1 MDAIATESDLAQA
14 ISRMRIAGTDTQR
27 FEVKSFDNLKN
38 SMNFTHEEAKV
49 STPVSACGIVQG
61 VAPTVRFICCLAI
74 TNFINFV
81 EGKPL
86 KKQIIA
92 TPFIL
97 GEESVM
103 AF

>member
-1 MDAIATESDLAQA
+1 
-14 ISRMRIAGTDTQR
+14 
-27 FEVKSFDNLKN
+27 
-38 SMNFTHEEAKV
+38 MNFTHEEAKA

-61 VAPTVRFICCLAI
+61 VAPTVRFICCLAV
-74 TNFINFV
+74 TNFINFA

>member
-1 MDAIATESDLAQA
+1 MFDIRTGLYDAQCWSADWKDRKQI
-14 ISRMRIAGTDTQR
+14 
-27 FEVKSFDNLKN
+27 DNLKN

-61 VAPTVRFICCLAI
+61 VAPTVRFICCLAV

-81 EGKPL
+81 GGNQL
-86 KKQIIA
+86 RKQIVA